1 MAETIKIIADYGVT
15 IVIVCLFIYAWWDDR
30 HKRNEMLDTSLKL
43 EHNNNEILSEMK
55 ITNANTSK
63 SLELLHISMQNQLD
77 LLKQHD
83 NGQKALAREV
93 QSIGSKIGVIAEKID
108 KEKE

>member
-1 MAETIKIIADYGVT
+1 MGEFIKLIADYGVT
-15 IVIVCLFIYAWWDDR
+15 LVIVCLFIYAWWDDR

-63 SLELLHISMQNQLD
+63 SLELLHLSMQHQLD
-77 LLKQHD
+77 LLKEHD
-83 NGQKALAREV
+83 NSQEALTREV
-93 QSIGSKIGVIAEKID
+93 RSIGSKIGCLAERMG
-108 KEKE
+108 KEKR